1 MLDEQLADFGSRV
14 MEHRLDFISNLEK
27 EADRYHYAI
36 SNGIEHLS
44 IHYLSSVSFQEKDDI
59 KPNFLKALQKNQQ
72 RDIFKKIQVL
82 VLTAMIW
89 NFSSMICQQI
99 LVAKVSTVA

>member
-59 KPNFLKALQKNQQ
+59 KPNFKSFTENQQ